1 MAVMKEST
9 HLTDLEW
16 DIMRVIWA
24 EHPITSAVIIERLNA
39 QESGWHPKT
48 TRTLLGR
55 LVEKQTLGY
64 ELRGRAYVYV
74 PRVTEGECT
83 EAASA
88 SFLERVFAG
97 SLKPMLAHF
106 VQQRRISKADLKELS
121 ELLEGRT
128 EARGEAKG
136 KKKPCK

>member
-1 MAVMKEST
+1 MAIMKEST

-16 DIMRVIWA
+16 DIMRVIWT
-24 EHPITSAVIIERLNA
+24 EHPISSAAIIERLNVA
-39 QESGWHPKT
+39 ESSWHPKT

-55 LVEKQTLGY
+55 LVQKQTLGY
-64 ELRGRAYVYV
+64 ELRGRSFVYV
-74 PRVTEGECT
+74 PLVTEAECT

-106 VQQRRISKADLKELS
+106 VQQRRISKADLMELS
-121 ELLEGRT
+121 DLLEGRT
-128 EARGEAKG
+128 EEKEAKRR
-136 KKKPCK
+136 KKPCK